1 MADTLPLVPETA
13 PGAVSPPV
21 ATPPE
26 AIAPQPPAASF
37 PSDTLVPTVA
47 PPAVEPASVPAAVPA
62 PEAPKE
68 PAKPEPT
75 LLEAFDAAKKSE
87 AEAKPASEA
96 KPEAK
101 ADTPKEPVV
110 DPAAPVVDSAA
121 PEPLKFEI
129 PSTLRV
135 DDVRM
140 AEFTGILREASSLP
154 PQEVGQKLIGMHA
167 AAMQSYADHVAA
179 EQRRVWNDTNRSWQ
193 NAVMS
198 DPVLGGAGHQTAMGA
213 VARVRDM
220 SISDS
225 PPGTPQY
232 ERDRKDHEEF
242 LSVTGAGNHPVY
254 LRQLHRM
261 ARLVDEAPLPPPDI
275 RPPPNNGQRQATRLR
290 DMYRPNGG
298 AA

>member
-13 PGAVSPPV
+13 PGAASPQVPV

-26 AIAPQPPAASF
+26 AITPQPPAASL
-37 PSDTLVPTVA
+37 PPDVPLASQA
-47 PPAVEPASVPAAVPA
+47 PQPAVEPPVQSAPA

-75 LLEAFDAAKKSE
+75 LLEVFDAAKKSE
-87 AEAKPASEA
+87 AKPASEAKSEVEA

-110 DPAAPVVDSAA
+110 EPAA
-121 PEPLKFEI
+121 PEPFKFEI
-129 PSTLRV
+129 PPTLRV
-135 DDVRM
+135 DDARM

-167 AAMQSYADHVAA
+167 AAMQAYADHVAA
-179 EQRRVWNDTNRSWQ
+179 EQRRVWNDTNRGWQ

-298 AA
+298 AT